1 MNALGCGDVRVAWVS
16 ERYGPF
22 EALAWASDNMFLLQ
36 VSPSDN
42 ASEIQSQSFQQMAR
56 LLGKALLG

>member
-1 MNALGCGDVRVAWVS
+1 MRVAWVS

-56 LLGKALLG
+56 SLGKALLG